1 MLFRKRILLF
11 ALVISLFSACSPKSQ
26 AGMTPTP
33 GLTET
38 PTATLQPT
46 ATMVATE
53 TPLPTATA
61 TIVPTPTETLIPFS
75 GFKDLFRLF
84 RTWYQN
90 DQTYFY
96 FLNAGIDDLLFASA
110 DEFELDC
117 RPDPQFPVQMICVY
131 DGVIEGRSMM
141 DFKFFV
147 DRTRTVQVFEARYNA
162 DLMDDTIYHHQ
173 YDCPDRG
180 KDVTCTSE
188 YRLYDGIC
196 YYAHTCYDAC
206 GLYYSK
212 DNLPTV
218 YNEFQ
223 GFTGPCN

>member
-61 TIVPTPTETLIPFS
+61 TIVPTPTETLIPLS